1 MMKTNSI
8 KTCFIF
14 VLLAS
19 LLLSCEDKV
28 DNPYLTVSPDEIIQV
43 INDGGTASLTIAT
56 NVDDWVWKV
65 ENGSWLTVNATS
77 SGLTL
82 EAEANQSEERRATLH
97 IASSEFPMVN
107 KMLSIIQGAT
117 YMEIS
122 SEKIDILGESSVMD
136 IIVNTS
142 VDDWTFSVENGV
154 WASVEKTDAG
164 LRITFRA
171 NNSPRTRTATLHI
184 TSAKFPVV
192 DKEIPISQISGV
204 ILEVDPMIATLP
216 SGGGETM
223 INVTTNADDWSYSF
237 TENWLTAEKKEAG
250 LLLKADPNL
259 GNTNLSTVL
268 TIYSTEYPNDIWKQV
283 EISQYSS
290 LIFEDNFDWL
300 GAGAS
305 EIMYTSTG
313 EKRFDS
319 WESTYGTVNGWTSTP
334 SADKGGVVQPY
345 VYSRLGFP
353 KFGKTDVNGDL
364 ITPKLVAIDGTQDIV
379 VSFKAV
385 QYMSAS
391 AGAIDGNDF
400 NVEVIG
406 PGTITEILSVGSQ
419 LRTPEGRNPSS
430 GVLTEAGALFMIG
443 NYHNTSGPSTSHEEW
458 LGYDYN
464 PWAPELAERS
474 FVVSDATKETQ
485 IRFISGPH
493 IGVTLGIS
501 YRAGFDDVKIVLK

>member
-1 MMKTNSI
+1 M
-8 KTCFIF
+8 
-14 VLLAS
+14 
-19 LLLSCEDKV
+19 
-28 DNPYLTVSPDEIIQV
+28 
-43 INDGGTASLTIAT
+43 
-56 NVDDWVWKV
+56 
-65 ENGSWLTVNATS
+65 
-77 SGLTL
+77 
-82 EAEANQSEERRATLH
+82 
-97 IASSEFPMVN
+97 
-107 KMLSIIQGAT
+107 
-117 YMEIS
+117 
-122 SEKIDILGESSVMD
+122 
-136 IIVNTS
+136 
-142 VDDWTFSVENGV
+142 
-154 WASVEKTDAG
+154 
-164 LRITFRA
+164 
-171 NNSPRTRTATLHI
+171 
-184 TSAKFPVV
+184 
-192 DKEIPISQISGV
+192 
-204 ILEVDPMIATLP
+204 
-216 SGGGETM
+216 
-223 INVTTNADDWSYSF
+223 
-237 TENWLTAEKKEAG
+237 
-250 LLLKADPNL
+250 KADPNL

-268 TIYSTEYPNDIWKQV
+268 TIYSTEYPDDIWKQV

-319 WESTYGTVNGWTSTP
+319 WEATYGTVNGWTSTP
-334 SADKGGVVQPY
+334 SADKGGVEQPY

-353 KFGKTDVNGDL
+353 KFGKTDVNADL
-364 ITPKLVAIDGTQDIV
+364 ITPKLVAIDGTQDII

-474 FVVSDATKETQ
+474 FVVSGATKETQ